1 MLNNSRMAESL
12 DKEITM
18 INVTKSYLGSKN
30 KFKAYIDRIYN
41 TGWLTNNGPLVTAL
55 EQRLKDYLGVRN
67 IILTNNGT
75 IALQIAYRALG
86 INGSAITTPFSFV
99 ATTSSLQWEGIKPIF
114 ADIDP
119 ATWNLDPNQIE
130 RHIQQDTSAI
140 VATHVFGNPCDV
152 ERIEQIARIHN
163 LKVVYDGAHAFGV
176 RHKGQSVYKWGD
188 ISTLSFHATKLFHTI
203 EGGAIVTNDD
213 ELADRVRLLCNF
225 GIVDTDQ
232 IEGIG
237 INAKLNEFS
246 AAMGMCVLDDIE
258 LILECRAEIGR
269 RYEKRLAD
277 HFDLQLLQP
286 ESQCNYSYFPIA
298 LDDENQLL
306 RCRSQLNENG
316 INPRRYFYPSLDT
329 LEHLQPQTPQPRSRA
344 LSRRVMC
351 LPIYPGLPR
360 KVQEMVVQTL
370 IQESV
375 HSSQSSRTLFQPF
388 VEAFGMLGVAEP
400 ISATECKHIS

>member
-1 MLNNSRMAESL
+1 MAESL

-30 KFKAYIDRIYN
+30 KLKAYIDRIYN

-269 RYEKRLAD
+269 RYEKRLGD

>member
-1 MLNNSRMAESL
+1 
-12 DKEITM
+12 M

-30 KFKAYIDRIYN
+30 KLKAYIDRIYN

-316 INPRRYFYPSLDT
+316 VNPRRYFYPSLDT